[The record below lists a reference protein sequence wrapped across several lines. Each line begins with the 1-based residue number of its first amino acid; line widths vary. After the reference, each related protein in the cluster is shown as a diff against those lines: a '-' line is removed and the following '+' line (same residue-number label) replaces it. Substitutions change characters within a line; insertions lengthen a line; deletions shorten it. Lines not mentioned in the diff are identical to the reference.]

1 MAASSNKFASF
12 LHKHTSKITVVLV
25 YALLEWILIFL
36 LLLNSFFTYLITKF
50 ANYFGLKPPCPW
62 CSRVDHVLEPDNNSS
77 SYRDLVCDKHG
88 SEISKLSYC
97 SSHGKLAET
106 HLMCEECL
114 ASRPSPSDGKGMTR
128 GIAFISWV
136 SSDHKV
142 DDVDKVVPCSCC
154 NGSKLH
160 PAPYFLFKPSWGA
173 LDYADKGR
181 LIIEAIEDD
190 GDGSESDDPSKDG
203 DDMIEIKLN
212 DQDDDDDR
220 DDQRATVEHQVLS
233 DVEKDVH
240 EDDKPDTMN
249 VAEQH
254 LGGVAS
260 GTVAPCFAGDY
271 MLEFITL
278 HHQKCV
284 SDRLV
289 PVELVDLSTSAN
301 HFSEKQH
308 DNDSESGDSSIEETP
323 LHAIDESAENT
334 SPGEPG
340 NLEPAA
346 NQLDKDDINLTAE
359 QTKSEMASL
368 STLDSDLPQVQGS
381 DPSLQSLQEESF
393 PKFKNQAEGVDAPE
407 SSKTHNVAILGVTLG
422 VNEEKSTMDEDR
434 KRIHAPLS
442 VQTDHNNEAEEEKFP
457 ETPTSSHEVVHYLHK
472 KLLFFEK
479 RESGVEESLDGSALS
494 EMGSGD
500 LIQTIER
507 LKTSLKAERRAMSA
521 LYAELEEERS
531 ASAVAAN
538 QTMAMIT
545 RLQEEKAAM
554 QMEALQYQRMMEEQS
569 EYDQEAL
576 QLLNELMIKRE
587 KEKEEVEKELEV
599 YRKKVLDYEAKERM
613 RTMIISKDGNL
624 ESRKT
629 SAACSYVEDSDELS
643 LDLNREAKYEDS
655 SFSGNQE
662 SSSDAVGNLE
672 ELALDCVNHISALD
686 ESLTEFEEERLSIL
700 DQLKALEDKLLT
712 MGDDQF
718 MEDLK
723 SIKNSFNGF
732 DDSND
737 LSSKEGNGTD
747 NGFHGTTMAAM
758 AKSLLPF
765 LDAEDNGTERG
776 LVYEKQGESEPV
788 EMQAYAG
795 PELELDPKKLAIEEE
810 VDRVYE
816 RLQALEEDREFLK
829 NCMSSVKKGD
839 KGIDLLHE
847 ILQHLRD
854 LKAVELRSENLSG
867 DLQG

>member
-1 MAASSNKFASF
+1 MAGGNKFASF
-12 LHKHTSKITVVLV
+12 LHKHASKITVILV

-36 LLLNSFFTYLITKF
+36 LLLNSLFTYLITKF
-50 ANYFGLKPPCPW
+50 ASYFGLKPPCPW
-62 CSRVDHVLEPDNNSS
+62 CSRVDHVLEPDNNSD

-136 SSDHKV
+136 SSEHKV

-154 NGSKLH
+154 DGSKLH
-160 PAPYFLFKPSWGA
+160 SPYFLFKPSWGA
-173 LDYADKGR
+173 LDYADKGS

-190 GDGSESDDPSKDG
+190 GDGSESDDPCKDG
-203 DDMIEIKLN
+203 DDMIEIKLEH
-212 DQDDDDDR
+212 DDDDDDDDR
-220 DDQRATVEHQVLS
+220 NNRRDTNEHQVLS
-233 DVEKDVH
+233 DVH
-240 EDDKPDTMN
+240 EDDKSDTMN
-249 VAEQH
+249 VAEMH
-254 LGGVAS
+254 LGSVAS
-260 GTVAPCFAGDY
+260 GTFVPCFDGDY
-271 MLEFITL
+271 MLEFIDL

-301 HFSEKQH
+301 NLSENQQ
-308 DNDSESGDSSIEETP
+308 DNDTETCDSSIEETP
-323 LHAIDESAENT
+323 LHATDESAENT
-334 SPGEPG
+334 SPGEPE
-340 NLEPAA
+340 NLELA
-346 NQLDKDDINLTAE
+346 NQLDKDDLNLTAE
-359 QTKSEMASL
+359 QPKPEM
-368 STLDSDLPQVQGS
+368 TLLRIQDSDLPQVQGS
-381 DPSLQSLQEESF
+381 DPSFQSFQEESF
-393 PKFKNQAEGVDAPE
+393 LKFKNEAKGVDAPE

-422 VNEEKSTMDEDR
+422 FNEEKSIMDEDR
-434 KRIHAPLS
+434 ERIHAPLS
-442 VQTDHNNEAEEEKFP
+442 IRTDRNNEAEEEKFP
-457 ETPTSSHEVVHYLHK
+457 ETPTSSHEVMHYLHK

-479 RESGVEESLDGSALS
+479 RDSGVEESLDGSVLS
-494 EMGSGD
+494 EMESGD
-500 LIQTIER
+500 MIQTIER
-507 LKTSLKAERRAMSA
+507 LKTSLKAERKAMSA

-545 RLQEEKAAM
+545 RLQEEKAVM

-587 KEKEEVEKELEV
+587 KEKEELEKELEV
-599 YRKKVLDYEAKERM
+599 YRKKVFDYEANEKM
-613 RTMIISKDGNL
+613 RPMMISKDGNL

-686 ESLTEFEEERLSIL
+686 DSLTEFEEERLSIL
-700 DQLKALEDKLLT
+700 DQLKALEDKLLA

-718 MEDLK
+718 MEDVK

-737 LSSKEGNGTD
+737 LSSKEANGTD
-747 NGFHGTTMAAM
+747 NGFHGKTMSAM

-765 LDAEDNGTERG
+765 LDAEDNGTE
-776 LVYEKQGESEPV
+776 PV

-795 PELELDPKKLAIEEE
+795 PEPKLDPKHVAIEEE

-829 NCMSSVKKGD
+829 NCMSSVNKGD
-839 KGIDLLHE
+839 KGMDLLQE

-854 LKAVELRSENLSG
+854 LKAVEIRSKNLSG
-867 DLQG
+867 GLQG